1 MKKEVKTKKEKKE
14 LAGQQA
20 PQRAPSGP
28 EKRETGQKKEYK
40 DDFYFELKGKAV
52 NIFSSNGELIKG
64 IIQDT
69 SRYMI
74 KVDVGG
80 KVIYLNKAFIQ
91 KISLI

>member
-1 MKKEVKTKKEKKE
+1 MEKKVKTKKEKKE
-14 LAGQQA
+14 LTG
-20 PQRAPSGP
+20 PISKP
-28 EKRETGQKKEYK
+28 EKKEYEYK

-52 NIFSSNGELIKG
+52 NIFSSNGELMKG

-80 KVIYLNKAFIQ
+80 KV
-91 KISLI
+91 

>member
-1 MKKEVKTKKEKKE
+1 MEKEVKTKKEKKE
-14 LAGQQA
+14 LT
-20 PQRAPSGP
+20 GP
-28 EKRETGQKKEYK
+28 ISKPEKKEYK

-80 KVIYLNKAFIQ
+80 KIIYLNKAFIQ

>member
-1 MKKEVKTKKEKKE
+1 MNQKTKKKE
-14 LAGQQA
+14 LTGQQ
-20 PQRAPSGP
+20 APSGP
-28 EKRETGQKKEYK
+28 EKREFTGQQKKEYK

-80 KVIYLNKAFIQ
+80 KVLYINKAFIQ

>member
-1 MKKEVKTKKEKKE
+1 MSQKTKKKE
-14 LAGQQA
+14 LTSQQA
-20 PQRAPSGP
+20 SQRAPSGP
-28 EKRETGQKKEYK
+28 KKEYK

-69 SRYMI
+69 SRFMI

-80 KVIYLNKAFIQ
+80 KIIYLNKAFIQ

>member
-1 MKKEVKTKKEKKE
+1 
-14 LAGQQA
+14 
-20 PQRAPSGP
+20 
-28 EKRETGQKKEYK
+28 
-40 DDFYFELKGKAV
+40 V

-80 KVIYLNKAFIQ
+80 KIIYLNKAFIQ

>member
-1 MKKEVKTKKEKKE
+1 MEGKTKKKEGVEKEEVKLKKAASVPKKE
-14 LAGQQA
+14 HVY
-20 PQRAPSGP
+20 
-28 EKRETGQKKEYK
+28 E
-40 DDFYFELKGKAV
+40 DFYFELKGKAV
-52 NIFSSNGELIKG
+52 NIFSSNGEIIKG

-74 KVDVGG
+74 KVEVEKG

>member
-1 MKKEVKTKKEKKE
+1 MSQKTKKKE
-14 LAGQQA
+14 LTSQQA

-28 EKRETGQKKEYK
+28 EKKEK

-74 KVDVGG
+74 KIDVGG
-80 KVIYLNKAFIQ
+80 KIIYLNKAFIQ

>member
-1 MKKEVKTKKEKKE
+1 MSQKTKKKE
-14 LAGQQA
+14 LTSQQA

-28 EKRETGQKKEYK
+28 EKKEYK

-69 SRYMI
+69 SRFMI
-74 KVDVGG
+74 KLDVGG
-80 KVIYLNKAFIQ
+80 KIIYLNKAFIQ